1 VAEAMTAFLS
11 ISDPLTDETEEELD
25 EVLGEL
31 EVDVGGIGEVVGW
44 DVDAE
49 GVRLH
54 LEADEPERVIAVLV
68 ETLRRLDVRPPS
80 KLVASDPMSGETLY
94 ERSLA

>member
-1 VAEAMTAFLS
+1 
-11 ISDPLTDETEEELD
+11 
-25 EVLGEL
+25 
-31 EVDVGGIGEVVGW
+31 
-44 DVDAE
+44 
-49 GVRLH
+49 VRLH

-80 KLVASDPMSGETLY
+80 KLVASDPMTGETLY